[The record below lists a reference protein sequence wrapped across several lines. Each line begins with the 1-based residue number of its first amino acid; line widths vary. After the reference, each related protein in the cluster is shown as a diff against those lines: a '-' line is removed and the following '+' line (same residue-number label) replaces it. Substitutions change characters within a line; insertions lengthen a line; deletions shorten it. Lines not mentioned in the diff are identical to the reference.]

1 MAQPV
6 RNYAREMEKLV
17 EKHVQRGERPR
28 LLLHACCAPCLSG
41 VLEYAARFF
50 DTSLVYYNPNIA
62 PREEYEKRLEEVKR
76 LISEMPLENPVK
88 LLPCAYDN
96 EAFEAAAQGLREAP
110 EGGARCMA
118 CFRLRLSYTAK
129 LAKEQGFDYFTTT
142 LSISPLKNAQA
153 LGAIGEELGE
163 KYGVAHLP
171 SDFKKKD
178 GYKRSIE
185 RSREYGLYRQNYCGC
200 VYSKGMRASR
210 LAEKEGER
218 QNG

>member
-88 LLPCAYDN
+88 LLSW
-96 EAFEAAAQGLREAP
+96 G
-110 EGGARCMA
+110 
-118 CFRLRLSYTAK
+118 
-129 LAKEQGFDYFTTT
+129 
-142 LSISPLKNAQA
+142 KNTGWPTCPATSRKKTGTSA
-153 LGAIGEELGE
+153 L
-163 KYGVAHLP
+163 
-171 SDFKKKD
+171 
-178 GYKRSIE
+178 
-185 RSREYGLYRQNYCGC
+185 
-200 VYSKGMRASR
+200 
-210 LAEKEGER
+210 
-218 QNG
+218 

>member
-1 MAQPV
+1 MMAQPV

-96 EAFEAAAQGLREAP
+96 RPGPA
-110 EGGARCMA
+110 GG
-118 CFRLRLSYTAK
+118 
-129 LAKEQGFDYFTTT
+129 
-142 LSISPLKNAQA
+142 P
-153 LGAIGEELGE
+153 
-163 KYGVAHLP
+163 
-171 SDFKKKD
+171 
-178 GYKRSIE
+178 
-185 RSREYGLYRQNYCGC
+185 
-200 VYSKGMRASR
+200 
-210 LAEKEGER
+210 
-218 QNG
+218 